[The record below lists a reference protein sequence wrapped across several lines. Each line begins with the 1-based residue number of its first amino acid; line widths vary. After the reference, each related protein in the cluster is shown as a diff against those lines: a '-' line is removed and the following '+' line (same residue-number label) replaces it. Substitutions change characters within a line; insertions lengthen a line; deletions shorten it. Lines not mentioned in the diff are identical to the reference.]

1 MKRLAVILP
10 YSEEHIKNFTEHF
23 RATVQ
28 EGDDLYYKLVFM
40 KQKSNRPLNK
50 GKLFNIG
57 YMLHKDRF
65 DYFCFHDSD
74 LIPISDECDYSYEEK
89 PISLVSMRH
98 PIKFGDQENI
108 EDFDDYTLPYDEY
121 FGGAT
126 LFSKEHFQE
135 VNGYSNEY
143 WGVGYEDYDLLLRC
157 VIKGLSV
164 RTEIEN
170 QVSKTYGNFKGTDS
184 FMEIP
189 ADNAKIKNTTNKSFT
204 MSAWFCPEGEP
215 PCGADVDSNRCEY
228 SIFMRPGYHTGLSY
242 THGGFLKVV
251 VWVRPIGSSERESIV
266 IQTPLHTNQWYH
278 VGAVVDDREQVVILY
293 VNGKEVGKKSYKGQL
308 IEYLN
313 KPYYIGVG
321 DPNLSVWKNYYKG
334 QIAEVGIWSEALKD
348 YEIEMLFD
356 KGIVNSRGEYSIATL
371 PVGAWDFKGGYDNI
385 TFDTSGN
392 GNHAKF
398 YNVEFANKSL
408 KSNTERY
415 LPYRR
420 NGAYG
425 YISTVDQFLDIEDLI
440 GNEHPEVKKNRNTF
454 NKKVI
459 IDMQD
464 VNTDGLSSTRFRIVN
479 RENYQGTDKQE
490 IIEVVI

>member
-10 YSEEHIKNFTEHF
+10 YNKRYIDNFVEHF
-23 RATVQ
+23 KNTVK
-28 EGDDLYYKLVFM
+28 EDEFYYKLVFI

-74 LIPISDECDYSYEEK
+74 LIPISDECDYSYEKK
-89 PISLVSMRH
+89 PISLVGMRNK
-98 PIKFGDQENI
+98 IEFGDQENI
-108 EDFDDYTLPYDEY
+108 DSFDDFTLPYDEY

-157 VIKGLSV
+157 VVRGLSV
-164 RTEIEN
+164 RTELET
-170 QVSKTYGNFKGTDS
+170 QVSKTYGTFNGMNS
-184 FMEIP
+184 YIEIP
-189 ADNAKIKNTTNKSFT
+189 SNNAKIKNTTNKSF
-204 MSAWFCPEGEP
+204 SISVWFCPDGEP
-215 PCGADVDSNRCEY
+215 LYGVEVDNNRCEY
-228 SIFMRPGYHTGLSY
+228 SIFTRPGYHTGLSY
-242 THGGFLKVV
+242 IHGGFLKCV
-251 VWVRPIGSSERESIV
+251 VWIRPVGSSKREPVV
-266 IQTPLHTNQWYH
+266 IQTSLVSNQWYH
-278 VGAVVDDREQVVILY
+278 SAMVVDDREQTVTLY
-293 VNGKEVGKKSYKGQL
+293 VNGKESGKKQYEGQL
-308 IEYLN
+308 VEYFN

-321 DPNLSVWKNYYKG
+321 DPNLSVWKNYCKG
-334 QIAEVGIWSEALKD
+334 QIAEVGLWSDALKD
-348 YEIEMLFD
+348 YEMELIFQ
-356 KGIVNSRGEYSIATL
+356 KGIVNNKGEYTTSKL
-371 PVGAWDFKGGYDNI
+371 PVGVWNFKGGYDNI
-385 TFDTSGN
+385 TFDISGN
-392 GNHAKF
+392 NNHSKF

-425 YISTVDQFLDIEDLI
+425 YLSSEEQYLNLEQLTRT
-440 GNEHPEVKKNRNTF
+440 EHPEIMTNRNTF
-454 NKKVI
+454 NKKVRNQ
-459 IDMQD
+459 MQD
-464 VNTDGLSSTRFRIVN
+464 IDKDGLSSTKFRIVN
-479 RENYQGTDKQE
+479 RQNYQEKHE

>member
-1 MKRLAVILP
+1 MKRLAVIVP
-10 YSEEHIKNFTEHF
+10 YNEQHIENFTDHF
-23 RATVQ
+23 KATVL
-28 EGDDLYYKLVFM
+28 ESGDLYYKLVFL

-74 LIPISDECDYSYEEK
+74 LIPISDECDYSYEKK
-89 PISLVSMRH
+89 PISLVGMRNK
-98 PIKFGDQENI
+98 IEFGDQEQVQN
-108 EDFDDYTLPYDEY
+108 FDNYSLPYDEY

-157 VIKGLSV
+157 VVKGLSI
-164 RTEIEN
+164 RTEIET
-170 QVSKTYGNFKGTDS
+170 QVSKTYGTFNGINS
-184 FMEIP
+184 HIEIP
-189 ADNAKIKNTTNKSFT
+189 SENAKIKNATNKSFSI
-204 MSAWFCPEGEP
+204 SAWFCPDGEP
-215 PCGADVDSNRCEY
+215 SYGAEVDNNRCEY
-228 SIFMRPGYHTGLSY
+228 SIFTRPGYHTGLSY
-242 THGGFLKVV
+242 IHGGMLKAVI
-251 VWVRPIGSSERESIV
+251 WIRPRGSSKRESVV
-266 IQTPLHTNQWYH
+266 IQTLLRTNVWYN
-278 VGAVVDDREQVVILY
+278 VGVVVDDKEQTLTLY
-293 VNGKEVGKKSYKGQL
+293 VNGKEVGKKQYEGQL
-308 IEYLN
+308 IEYFN

-334 QIAEVGIWSEALKD
+334 QIAEVGLWSDILKD
-348 YEIEMLFD
+348 YEMELIFD
-356 KGIVNSRGEYSIATL
+356 RGIINNKGEYTTSKL
-371 PVGAWDFKGGYDNI
+371 PVGVWDFKGGYDNI
-385 TFDTSGN
+385 TFDISGN

-398 YNVEFANKSL
+398 YNVGFANKSL

-425 YISTVDQFLDIEDLI
+425 YISSEEQYLNLENLTRTQ
-440 GNEHPEVKKNRNTF
+440 HPEVMTNRNTF
-454 NKKVI
+454 NKKVRNQ
-459 IDMQD
+459 MQD
-464 VNTDGLSSTRFRIVN
+464 VDKDGLSSTKFRIVN
-479 RENYQGTDKQE
+479 RKDYQSKHE